1 MIKKRFLLSTLLIL
15 LSSVFLNGCDSK
27 QPSNS
32 LPAQTTTKQYEKATT
47 LHGAVSDDNG
57 FATHGTVTATH
68 LDGEFISTATLQDSK
83 NYSLEIP
90 ANTRLPLLLTFSSA
104 DKESFIAVVIH
115 PSITKYDINPLTTA
129 IAKKA
134 MTLGGYT
141 DTNLRQ
147 AAETVSSMSDN
158 AKATAGAH
166 GNPTQRYGGWH

>member
-1 MIKKRFLLSTLLIL
+1 LLIL

-32 LPAQTTTKQYEKATT
+32 LPAQTTSKQYEKATT

-68 LDGEFISTATLQDSK
+68 LDGEVIGSTTLQESK

-104 DKESFIAVVIH
+104 DKEKAETDFVAVVIH
-115 PSITKYDINPLTTA
+115 PAITKYDINPLTTA